1 MSESS
6 HNSEIAWSKVARTSP
21 TLPPSAMNA
30 SAKASAPAALL
41 PRALDDDADVVE
53 GGGDRGVRLVHGN
66 ANAADLGVALQH
78 GLGDGAGGGFDQP
91 IAARAECLRRR
102 LHHLVVGDGVLEHV
116 AARGF
121 GEIDIEHQIE
131 REGLPDLGLVLH
143 HAVIGVQRQ
152 PVDEDRIAHRARLMA
167 AATAS
172 ACTVGATSWTRMMA
186 APFSTARRCA
196 ASEPPGRSAGS
207 DGTMEWMKRLRE
219 APTKSGR
226 PKPRQASSRAMQVR
240 LCSGVLPKPIPG
252 SSTIRSGGM
261 PARAAMASER
271 SKNAVTSAMMSILGS
286 AASRLC
292 MTMTGASCP
301 ATTRAMSGSRCSP
314 HTSLTIAA
322 PVSSAQAATAAF
334 MVSIETGIPS
344 ATTAGRIGARRAR
357 SSSSGTA
364 TALP

>member
-1 MSESS
+1 
-6 HNSEIAWSKVARTSP
+6 
-21 TLPPSAMNA
+21 MNA
-30 SAKASAPAALL
+30 SAKVLALAAFLVAIL
-41 PRALDDDADVVE
+41 ARALDDDADVVE
-53 GGGDRGVRLVHGN
+53 GRGDRGVRLVHGD
-66 ANAADLGVALQH
+66 ADVAHLGVMLQH
-78 GLGDGAGGGFDQP
+78 RLGDGAGGRLDQP
-91 IAARAECLRRR
+91 IAAGAERLRRG
-102 LHHLVVGDGVLEHV
+102 LHHLVVGHSVLEHV

-131 REGLPDLGLVLH
+131 LKCLPDLGLVLH

-152 PVDEDRIAHRARLMA
+152 PADEDSVAHRARLMA

-196 ASEPPGRSAGS
+196 ASEPASRSAGS

-219 APTKSGR
+219 APTRRGR

-240 LCSGVLPKPIPG
+240 LCSGVLPKPMPG
-252 SSTIRSGGM
+252 SSTMRSRKM
-261 PARAAMASER
+261 PARAAMARER
-271 SKNAVTSAMMSILGS
+271 SKNAVTSATISILGS

-292 MTMTGASCP
+292 MTMTGTSCS

-314 HTSLTIAA
+314 HTSLTITA

-334 MVSIETGIPS
+334 MVSIETGMPS
-344 ATTAGRIGARRAR
+344 RTTAGRIGARRAR
-357 SSSSGTA
+357 SSSSVTT

>member
-1 MSESS
+1 M
-6 HNSEIAWSKVARTSP
+6 AASKVARTSP

-30 SAKASAPAALL
+30 SAKVLALAAIL

-53 GGGDRGVRLVHGN
+53 GRGDRGVRLVHGD
-66 ANAADLGVALQH
+66 ANAADLGVVLQH
-78 GLGDGAGGGFDQP
+78 SLGDGAGGGLDEA
-91 IAARAECLRRR
+91 IAARAERFRRR
-102 LHHLVVGDGVLEHV
+102 LHHLVVGHGVLEHV
-116 AARGF
+116 GARGF
-121 GEIDIEHQIE
+121 GEVDIEHQIE
-131 REGLPDLGLVLH
+131 LEGLPDLGLMLH
-143 HAVIGVQRQ
+143 HAMIGVQRQ
-152 PVDEDRIAHRARLMA
+152 PADEDGVAHRARLMA

-186 APFSTARRCA
+186 APFSTAKRCA
-196 ASEPPGRSAGS
+196 ASEPPSRSAGS

-219 APTKSGR
+219 APTRSGR

-240 LCSGVLPKPIPG
+240 LCSGVLPKPMPG
-252 SSTIRSGGM
+252 SSTMRSRAM

-271 SKNAVTSAMMSILGS
+271 SKKAVTSATMSILGS

-292 MTMTGASCP
+292 MTMTGASCS
-301 ATTRAMSGSRCSP
+301 ATTCAMSGSRCSP

-322 PVSSAQAATAAF
+322 PASSAQAATAAF
-334 MVSIETGIPS
+334 MVSIETGMPS
-344 ATTAGRIGARRAR
+344 ATTTGRMGARRAR